1 MQSRKDCTDAE
12 TGARQLVLNWGDG
25 CLGSAVRQAGS
36 MTEQHTHDAQEPVAM
51 AFPGHLP
58 QAQKPAPAS
67 PIFAAPTSIAAL
79 TELHHPC
86 ANRQIVLTSHALGYW
101 LKRSHRRTVGMRVTA
116 QGLEVSAPGWVG
128 QGEIDRILQNKSG
141 WIVGKLEDQAR
152 LKQEQQ
158 QARPHWLNGQ
168 YLPWRGGLLQVHLE
182 GEQQAGAE
190 HMTLSVARLRRLAA
204 AARLSPSGAEPAAS
218 TAKELV
224 AQRLLLDLPANSRG
238 DVIRDCT
245 AYWMQQQALHVFAER
260 LAHYAAQLEVDWHA
274 LRLSQA
280 NGRWGSANSRGVI
293 RLHWRLVQMPPEVL
307 DYVVVHELAHLRE
320 MNHGKRFW
328 ALVEQILPDYRQHR
342 FQLMRTTLAPW

>member
-1 MQSRKDCTDAE
+1 MQSRKDCADAE
-12 TGARQLVLNWGDG
+12 TDARQLVLDWGDG
-25 CLGSAVRQAGS
+25 CSGSAVRQAGS

-101 LKRSHRRTVGMRVTA
+101 LKRSRRRTVGMRVTA

-168 YLPWRGGLLQVHLE
+168 YLP
-182 GEQQAGAE
+182 
-190 HMTLSVARLRRLAA
+190 
-204 AARLSPSGAEPAAS
+204 
-218 TAKELV
+218 
-224 AQRLLLDLPANSRG
+224 
-238 DVIRDCT
+238 
-245 AYWMQQQALHVFAER
+245 
-260 LAHYAAQLEVDWHA
+260 
-274 LRLSQA
+274 
-280 NGRWGSANSRGVI
+280 
-293 RLHWRLVQMPPEVL
+293 
-307 DYVVVHELAHLRE
+307 
-320 MNHGKRFW
+320 
-328 ALVEQILPDYRQHR
+328 
-342 FQLMRTTLAPW
+342 